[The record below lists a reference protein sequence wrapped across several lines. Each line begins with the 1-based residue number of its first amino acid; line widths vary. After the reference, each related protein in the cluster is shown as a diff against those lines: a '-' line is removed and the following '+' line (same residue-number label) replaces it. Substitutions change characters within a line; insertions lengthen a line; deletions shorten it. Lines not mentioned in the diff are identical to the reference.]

1 MTTLKQGSSS
11 AEVAQLTYGLYTL
24 GLLEHYD
31 VQPEYDERVVEAV
44 RQFQTVYL
52 HIVPTGEC
60 DTETLRIVE
69 HYAGNGPPNGG
80 GALVPHRPI
89 RDAPWT
95 GRPDGI
101 TRAGETAEFSTGAEV
116 LLEGPLIELMRVSAV
131 SLGWTVAIGLEG
143 SATPIPGDGYGA
155 GVGIY
160 VAPDGDVGL
169 YLSAQN
175 DMGLLDGI
183 SGTIRSTAVMGGPE
197 NLKGFSYAV
206 SAEGFYGVGAGVSVL
221 FGEHG
226 DFQGLATKVG
236 IGVEFGIYVG
246 LSYTKLHFE
255 G

>member
-1 MTTLKQGSSS
+1 M
-11 AEVAQLTYGLYTL
+11 
-24 GLLEHYD
+24 D
-31 VQPEYDERVVEAV
+31 
-44 RQFQTVYL
+44 
-52 HIVPTGEC
+52 
-60 DTETLRIVE
+60 
-69 HYAGNGPPNGG
+69 
-80 GALVPHRPI
+80 PI
-89 RDAPWT
+89 
-95 GRPDGI
+95 GI
-101 TRAGETAEFSTGAEV
+101 TRAGEIAELPGGVEALF
-116 LLEGPLIELMRVSAV
+116 GPVIELMRVSAA

-155 GVGIY
+155 GAGIY

-175 DMGLLDGI
+175 DMGLLEGI
-183 SGTIRSTAVMGGPE
+183 SGTIRSTAVIGGPE

-206 SAEGFYGVGAGVSVL
+206 SAEGFYGVGAGVSML